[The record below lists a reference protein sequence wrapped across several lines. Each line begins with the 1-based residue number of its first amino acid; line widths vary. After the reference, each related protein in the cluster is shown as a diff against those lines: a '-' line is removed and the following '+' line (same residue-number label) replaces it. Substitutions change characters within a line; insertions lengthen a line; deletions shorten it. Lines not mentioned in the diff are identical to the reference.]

1 MGFILLG
8 IVVIL
13 WVGSSTL
20 IQTILEDSNFNK
32 PFFLTYFST
41 SNFSWYF
48 IDIYRRRLDI
58 REGKLPRLR
67 QTFKI
72 AAQFCPLWFMANY
85 FYNLSLTLT
94 SIASSTI
101 LSSTSGVFT
110 LFLSIFILKTKP
122 DVLKFLAVLLSFGG
136 ISMIALADTESQE
149 ETVVGDFLALIGAVM
164 YALYCIFISAKSK
177 EVYLVH
183 MFACVGVLNFTFLM
197 PLFLVFNYTGLE
209 KFEFPTGEI
218 LGFLFLNAIFGTV
231 LSDVIWAFSIKYLNP
246 ALSTLGITLT
256 IPLSMIVDSIL
267 HGYVYS
273 ALYICGA
280 ILVIFG
286 FVIMAFFEHPV
297 FGKLITNEG
306 LKKRFCMKEGQ
317 KEEESKDENVPLA
330 NYGTLS
336 DSK

>member
-1 MGFILLG
+1 MMETLMGFILLG

-149 ETVVGDFLALIGAVM
+149 ETVVGDFLALIGAV
-164 YALYCIFISAKSK
+164 
-177 EVYLVH
+177 
-183 MFACVGVLNFTFLM
+183 
-197 PLFLVFNYTGLE
+197 
-209 KFEFPTGEI
+209 
-218 LGFLFLNAIFGTV
+218 